1 MSLKNDMFNE
11 SVCSGEIFWF
21 DVLVALYVLQPP
33 KGHICAQT
41 TGECVCYAI
50 DKIGWIHVCLVYVS

>member
-1 MSLKNDMFNE
+1 MFNE

-33 KGHICAQT
+33 KGNICAQT
-41 TGECVCYAI
+41 TGVCVFMRLI
-50 DKIGWIHVCLVYVS
+50 K